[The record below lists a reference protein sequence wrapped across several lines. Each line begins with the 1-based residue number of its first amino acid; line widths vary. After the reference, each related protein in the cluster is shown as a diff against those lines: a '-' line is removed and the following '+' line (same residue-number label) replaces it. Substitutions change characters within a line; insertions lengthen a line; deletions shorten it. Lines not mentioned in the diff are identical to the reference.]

1 MRTRY
6 ELLSPNLVLPL
17 GRFKMEIGI
26 KLRQAMLLDGI
37 LYNSD
42 VWHNISETEIRI
54 IETVDEYLL
63 RV

>member
-1 MRTRY
+1 
-6 ELLSPNLVLPL
+6 
-17 GRFKMEIGI
+17 MEIGI

-42 VWHNISETEIRI
+42 VWHNILETEIR
-54 IETVDEYLL
+54 TVHAYLL